1 MQRTARVT
9 MLAVEVTNSTDVVE
23 RSTTSVS
30 TAKRL
35 ADTATCEPT
44 SCTSSSFGR
53 NVFLATL
60 GAEETQSFCPTI
72 STAREQTISVAKRAE
87 GTCRRIP
94 PPKSERVR
102 RVGYRL
108 PL

>member
-1 MQRTARVT
+1 
-9 MLAVEVTNSTDVVE
+9 
-23 RSTTSVS
+23 
-30 TAKRL
+30 L

-72 STAREQTISVAKRAE
+72 STAREQTISVAKRAKE
-87 GTCRRIP
+87 PAAEYRRQ
-94 PPKSERVR
+94 KASAS
-102 RVGYRL
+102 GG
-108 PL
+108 